1 MSSGAA
7 DSRTDPRVDALRVA
21 HSSNTPVDASG
32 SVAIWKGMSKP
43 QAVSAR
49 HVVVPELVSFVAEIK

>member
-1 MSSGAA
+1 VLQTPGRIRGSTFCVW
-7 DSRTDPRVDALRVA
+7 RTRRTRR
-21 HSSNTPVDASG
+21 STASG

>member
-21 HSSNTPVDASG
+21 HSSNTPVDCVRVRG
-32 SVAIWKGMSKP
+32 HLEGMSKP

-49 HVVVPELVSFVAEIK
+49 HVVVPELVSFVAEMK